1 MVVAMAVVLVMKMP
15 TYQVVRMIA
24 VRNSFMAAAGAVT
37 VIDFVISAGVSG
49 STFCRIGGTHFQ
61 LVFVHMIAVHVVHV
75 AIVKKT
81 LVPIMH
87 DSGVAAVTSMLMRV
101 SLVDFMTHI
110 VGPPL

>member
-1 MVVAMAVVLVMKMP
+1 MAFVCMVEMALHE
-15 TYQVVRMIA
+15 VVRMIA
-24 VRNSFMAAAGAVT
+24 MGNSLMAAAGAVP
-37 VIDFVISAGVSG
+37 VIDFVISAGVSR
-49 STFCRIGGTHFQ
+49 STFCRIGGIHFQ

-75 AIVKKT
+75 AIMKKT
-81 LVPIMH
+81 LMPIVH

>member
-1 MVVAMAVVLVMKMP
+1 MAFVCMVEMAV
-15 TYQVVRMIA
+15 YQVVGMIA
-24 VRNSFMAAAGAVT
+24 VGNSFMAAAGAVT

-49 STFCRIGGTHFQ
+49 STFGGIGGIHFQ

-75 AIVKKT
+75 AIMKKT
-81 LVPIMH
+81 LMPIVH

-110 VGPPL
+110 VGPPF